1 MGDMPPKRT
10 PGEIWKQIVD
20 EARDDEEIREDRLD
34 EPRAAR
40 QGAEGRG
47 VRPRRRAG
55 RRGCVPP
62 EAGAQRRRAASEA
75 AGGAGPRPLSA
86 PAAATASRGRVAR
99 GGDRRC
105 GRRRRD
111 RVRAHPPGRAA
122 RPFAPGPVVGA
133 RARAFAGG
141 PHRRV
146 DLRQRAYDDCAAQRW
161 TECLAGL
168 EGAKKLDPA
177 GDRSSEVQLAR
188 QQAEHQLAVDGGP
201 EGDKPHPR

>member
-10 PGEIWKQIVD
+10 PGAIWKQIVD
-20 EARDDEEIREDRLD
+20 EARDDEEIEKIASMSPAQLD
-34 EPRAAR
+34 KELKDAGFDLDDVRADADAFRQKLERSVAERRAKQLEAQAR
-40 QGAEGRG
+40 
-47 VRPRRRAG
+47 VRSLRPQPRRRP
-55 RRGCVPP
+55 VVVW
-62 EAGAQRRRAASEA
+62 
-75 AGGAGPRPLSA
+75 L
-86 PAAATASRGRVAR
+86 AAATVGAVGV
-99 GGDRRC
+99 GGIVYALTHP
-105 GRRRRD
+105 G
-111 RVRAHPPGRAA
+111 APPAPSPPGPSSVPVHEPSPADLIAA
-122 RPFAPGPVVGA
+122 S
-133 RARAFAGG
+133 
-141 PHRRV
+141 